1 RAVSGKRHD
10 CDHSPLIGSVFMTWL
25 ATSGSRS
32 RTVITP
38 ITTER
43 PLMVQRGLVG
53 IAPPAPSAEVP
64 GATDLRTSAR
74 PSVTE
79 SLPMTGITPWASG
92 SAGPLLFLEVL
103 AF

>member
-25 ATSGSRS
+25 ATSGSGS
-32 RTVITP
+32 RIVITP

-53 IAPPAPSAEVP
+53 VAPPASSAEVP
-64 GATDLRTSAR
+64 GATDLSTSAR
-74 PSVTE
+74 PSVTV
-79 SLPMTGITPWASG
+79 SLPMTGITPGLSG
-92 SAGPLLFLEVL
+92 SVVLLLFLEL
-103 AF
+103 